1 MKVYRNEAWD
11 LIENFFIA
19 FNITFVPREY
29 NEIVDSLALAA
40 TYFKV
45 PKVTHLKYP
54 IDVRYRPS
62 VPNDIKH
69 WKAFHDELERKEFM
83 ELVGEFSNDLVDQE

>member
-1 MKVYRNEAWD
+1 MKVYRNEGWD
-11 LIENFFIA
+11 LIENFYIA
-19 FNITFVPREY
+19 LNINFVPRQH
-29 NEIVDSLALAA
+29 NETTDSLALAA

-62 VPNDIKH
+62 VTDDIKH
-69 WKAFHDELERKEFM
+69 WKVFHD
-83 ELVGEFSNDLVDQE
+83 DQEIK